1 MILLVHCVP
10 ETDSS
15 GLLCFREPYHDI
27 RFNLMVVVPDKRQL
41 YEQKLSTLRTN
52 HKIVLE
58 AMQQVRTLACHGR
71 GCCAWFVVEGF

>member
-41 YEQKLSTLRTN
+41 YEQKLSLI
-52 HKIVLE
+52 HI
-58 AMQQVRTLACHGR
+58 
-71 GCCAWFVVEGF
+71 